1 MTMRQKLRARVLDKQ
16 ETVQN
21 LCSVTDL
28 KVVAFEKLT
37 TGIQLVI
44 TKFNELSWGWVSDS
58 GGIRTSGLPFQND
71 RSKQANDTTHPPT
84 VASYDI
90 NSVS

>member
-21 LCSVTDL
+21 LCLVTDL

-44 TKFNELSWGWVSDS
+44 TKFNELLWGWVSDS
-58 GGIRTSGLPFQND
+58 GGIRTSGLLFQGE
-71 RSKQANDTTHPPT
+71 RLR
-84 VASYDI
+84 
-90 NSVS
+90 

>member
-28 KVVAFEKLT
+28 NVVAFEKLT
-37 TGIQLVI
+37 TGIQVVI
-44 TKFNELSWGWVSDS
+44 RKFNELSWGWVSDS
-58 GGIRTSGLPFQND
+58 GGIRTSALPFQGD
-71 RSKQANDTTHPPT
+71 RLMSE
-84 VASYDI
+84 
-90 NSVS
+90 

>member
-1 MTMRQKLRARVLDKQ
+1 MAMRQKLRARVLDKQ

-21 LCSVTDL
+21 LCSVTAL

-44 TKFNELSWGWVSDS
+44 TKFNELSWGV
-58 GGIRTSGLPFQND
+58 G
-71 RSKQANDTTHPPT
+71 
-84 VASYDI
+84 
-90 NSVS
+90 